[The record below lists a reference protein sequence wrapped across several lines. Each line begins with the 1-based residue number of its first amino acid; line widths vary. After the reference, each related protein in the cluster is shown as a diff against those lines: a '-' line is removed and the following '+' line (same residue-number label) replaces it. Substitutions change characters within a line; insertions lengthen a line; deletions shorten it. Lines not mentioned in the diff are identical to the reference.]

1 METSNFVF
9 FILQF
14 VILVSAESRQGQGGG
29 QTEED
34 CVEYW
39 AQPSQLTPAK
49 TNLRKSVIVMTRDCH
64 VAID

>member
-1 METSNFVF
+1 METSNLVF

-39 AQPSQLTPAK
+39 AGPSQLTPAK
-49 TNLRKSVIVMTRDCH
+49 TNLWKSVIVMTRDCH